1 MLESIPAITFESP
14 VPLPKSKILFQLRVI
29 DGEIQN
35 QLQMDT
41 APGRVSDGSVKNW
54 LLLGVR
60 NALYDSAPNGPV
72 AWGVGEEGVEATRFP
87 VMPVTS
93 RRSAP
98 WLNG

>member
-1 MLESIPAITFESP
+1 MHAITFESP

-29 DGEIQN
+29 DEEIQN

-41 APGRVSDGSVKNW
+41 ASGRVSDGSVKNW

-72 AWGVGEEGVEATRFP
+72 AWEVGEDAEATRFP
-87 VMPVTS
+87 VVAVTS
-93 RRSAP
+93 CRSAP

>member
-1 MLESIPAITFESP
+1 MPAITFESP

-35 QLQMDT
+35 QLQTDT
-41 APGRVSDGSVKNW
+41 ASGRVSDGSVKNW
-54 LLLGVR
+54 LLLAVR

-72 AWGVGEEGVEATRFP
+72 AWEVGEEAEATRLP
-87 VMPVTS
+87 VRPVTS
-93 RRSAP
+93 CSRAP